1 MKIQSITDVIKN
13 NLIIVGI
20 FVLVIITS
28 IVEPNFLKPMNFGN
42 IIRQF
47 GPLIMVALG
56 MTFII
61 MGGMID
67 LSVGGIIS
75 LVGVVTVSLIDPIGQ
90 VAALIVGLTLGL
102 ICGLINSFLILKGGA
117 FKQAEALFLTYG
129 MSVVYGALA
138 LIYTGASPIFL
149 SYSKTNYSIFTAIGT
164 GSIGPVSVS
173 FIIFLVCLLILYI
186 IESKTHIGRSICL
199 TGGNKI
205 AARLAGIPTERTI
218 VFIYAVSGVMSAI
231 GAIVLLSRV
240 TIVSPLMG
248 KGYET
253 QAILAVVVGGT
264 ALMGGKGSVL
274 RTVIGTLLIILMSNC
289 LNLLGVTTFIQY
301 MLRGAILI
309 LAIWLDNRKQ
319 YSEGN

>member
-264 ALMGGKGSVL
+264 ALIGGKGSVL

>member
-1 MKIQSITDVIKN
+1 MKIQSISDVIKN

-28 IVEPNFLKPMNFGN
+28 IVEPNFLKPMNIGN

-67 LSVGGIIS
+67 LSVGGIVS

-117 FKQAEALFLTYG
+117 LKQAEALFLTYG

-186 IESKTHIGRSICL
+186 IESRTHIGRSICL